1 MPLGLSKQEETPA
14 EQRARAALAKAQARE
29 IAKQAEAN
37 IKLAELVLSKT
48 GPTIISLSALL
59 AKDGMSDVAGI
70 IREPLGDA
78 LDMFTEVEESAKAI
92 IAAGGVG
99 VLAIRDMK
107 DPCCTCGFR
116 YCPM

>member
-70 IREPLGDA
+70 IREPLADA
-78 LDMFTEVEESAKAI
+78 LEMFTEVEESAKAI